1 MRTRL
6 SIQELEAVVDV
17 AETLS
22 FRASAQR
29 SFVSQPALSRT
40 IAAAESKLG
49 TRLFDR
55 NTRHVQLT
63 AAGRELLPVAQRIVF
78 ELRDSL
84 SDLSEFVAGRTGE
97 FTIASVPAVAAAVL
111 PQPMQAFLQR
121 HPKVG
126 IKLLPVV
133 ATDVLNMVASG
144 SAQVGF
150 CSLPP
155 DEPEGDGSRFEFTA
169 FSEDDLMLL
178 CSSQDAMARRKG
190 VTLEAF
196 EQRPY
201 IANGPASS
209 LRPMVER
216 LFVKAGLAVKP
227 RYESANISVTAAMVA
242 AGLGVAAVP
251 ALTSSLMNTA
261 GLSFVPIQ
269 PRVSRALGVLT
280 RRGRSLSRA
289 VELFMEEFYRFHATA
304 LGPTPTADGDLPRG
318 FPKGFRMTPVAVKR
332 AARTSRA
339 SSARSSR

>member
-1 MRTRL
+1 MRTQL

-22 FRASAQR
+22 FRASAER
-29 SFVSQPALSRT
+29 CFVSQPALSRT

-111 PQPMQAFLQR
+111 PRPMQAFLQQ
-121 HPKVG
+121 HPKVN

-133 ATDVLNMVASG
+133 ATEVLNMVASG

-150 CSLPP
+150 CALPP
-155 DEPEGDGSRFEFTA
+155 DEPEGAGGRFEFTA
-169 FSEDDLMLL
+169 FSTDELMFL
-178 CSSQDAMARRKG
+178 CSDQDALAQRRSA
-190 VTLEAF
+190 TLKTF

-216 LFVKAGLAVKP
+216 LFVQAGMAVKP

-251 ALTSSLMNTA
+251 ALTQSLMNIA
-261 GLSFVPIQ
+261 GLRFVPLT
-269 PRVSRALGVLT
+269 PTVSRTLGVLT

-289 VELFMEEFYRFHATA
+289 VELFLAEFFRFHAMA
-304 LGPTPTADGDLPRG
+304 LRPASTGSEQRPM
-318 FPKGFRMTPVAVKR
+318 FPKGFRMTPLP
-332 AARTSRA
+332 TSPGVHPPR
-339 SSARSSR
+339 SAKPVR

>member
-22 FRASAQR
+22 FRASAER
-29 SFVSQPALSRT
+29 CFVSQPALSRT
-40 IAAAESKLG
+40 IAAAEAKLG

-84 SDLSEFVAGRTGE
+84 SDLSEFVAGRKGE
-97 FTIASVPAVAAAVL
+97 FTIASVPAVAAAIL
-111 PQPMQAFLQR
+111 PRPMQAFLQQ
-121 HPKVG
+121 HPNVN

-133 ATDVLNMVASG
+133 ATEVINMVANG
-144 SAQVGF
+144 SAQIGF
-150 CSLPP
+150 CALPP
-155 DEPEGDGSRFEFTA
+155 DELAGGDSRFDFTL
-169 FSEDDLMLL
+169 FSEDELMFL
-178 CSSQDAMARRKG
+178 CSDQDVLARRRS
-190 VTLEAF
+190 VTLKAF

-209 LRPMVER
+209 LRPLVER
-216 LFVKAGLAVKP
+216 LFVQAGMAVRP

-251 ALTSSLMNTA
+251 ALTQRLMNPA
-261 GLSFVPIQ
+261 GLSFIPLA
-269 PRVSRALGVLT
+269 PAVSRSLGVLT

-289 VELFMEEFYRFHATA
+289 VELFMAQFFRFHEAA
-304 LGPTPTADGDLPRG
+304 MHPTAADAEPRLA
-318 FPKGFRMTPVAVKR
+318 FPKGFRMTPLP
-332 AARTSRA
+332 AAKD
-339 SSARSSR
+339 RSSRSAKASR